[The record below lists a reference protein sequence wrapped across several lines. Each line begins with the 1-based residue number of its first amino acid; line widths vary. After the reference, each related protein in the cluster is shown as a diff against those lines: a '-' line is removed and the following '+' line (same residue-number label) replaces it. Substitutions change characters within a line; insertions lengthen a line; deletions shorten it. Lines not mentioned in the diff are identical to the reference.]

1 MKDPKIA
8 SIHQSNVKLNLLKPA
23 RPRNG
28 KTGSRAPATSS
39 PLQRC
44 SAFSKASGRLHVQ
57 PSRPAPSFI
66 LPLPIFLQRAKLH
79 VAEGDKSLGEDTL
92 DGNLVRPSIICSNTG
107 NAEVFADKF
116 P

>member
-1 MKDPKIA
+1 
-8 SIHQSNVKLNLLKPA
+8 
-23 RPRNG
+23 
-28 KTGSRAPATSS
+28 
-39 PLQRC
+39 
-44 SAFSKASGRLHVQ
+44 
-57 PSRPAPSFI
+57 

-79 VAEGDKSLGEDTL
+79 EAEGDKSLGEDTL